1 MRMPNWP
8 YLGFEWP
15 ALFRFRPH
23 VSFFLLIFSYLPTVL
38 LLTLT
43 LIVHAYYDSGT
54 CVGFNRENRSRNR
67 WYISFDSCANTSRA
81 EVTFEY
87 SDDYILIYVSRYWK
101 SFLMNDSGEV
111 LTSKCQDDSSR
122 ENLGYAK
129 GKKVNT

>member
-1 MRMPNWP
+1 MPNCP

-23 VSFFLLIFSYLPTVL
+23 VCFFLLIFSYLPTVL

-87 SDDYILIYVSRYWK
+87 SDDYILIYVSRY
-101 SFLMNDSGEV
+101 
-111 LTSKCQDDSSR
+111 
-122 ENLGYAK
+122 
-129 GKKVNT
+129 

>member
-1 MRMPNWP
+1 MSI
-8 YLGFEWP
+8 LGILKQHFIL
-15 ALFRFRPH
+15 LFFCT
-23 VSFFLLIFSYLPTVL
+23 FFPFLSIVLL

-101 SFLMNDSGEV
+101 SFWWM
-111 LTSKCQDDSSR
+111 T
-122 ENLGYAK
+122 LGRCSQANVK
-129 GKKVNT
+129 MIHRGKIWEMLKERKRTFKYMPTMTK

>member
-1 MRMPNWP
+1 MVPKVPMLIVHIFDLKRSFI
-8 YLGFEWP
+8 YLS
-15 ALFRFRPH
+15 H
-23 VSFFLLIFSYLPTVL
+23 CIFSFLSIVL

-87 SDDYILIYVSRYWK
+87 SDDYILIYVSRY
-101 SFLMNDSGEV
+101 
-111 LTSKCQDDSSR
+111 
-122 ENLGYAK
+122 
-129 GKKVNT
+129 